1 MVKTNAGQQNLQQS
15 LKNKDKMAVC
25 RKQGDQKIRKKIAK
39 IKKKIAQ
46 KVAKSKK
53 GQNIYN
59 KSQFERPKHLQQI
72 TFETLKVAQLAKNR
86 PIWSPWS

>member
-25 RKQGDQKIRKKIAK
+25 RKQGDQKIRKKICQ
-39 IKKKIAQ
+39 IFQTKIAQ

-53 GQNIYN
+53 RQNIYN
-59 KSQFERPKHLQQI
+59 KSQFERPKHQQQM

-86 PIWSPWS
+86 PIW

>member
-25 RKQGDQKIRKKIAK
+25 RKQGDQKIRKKNLPNFSKKSLKKLPSQKKAK
-39 IKKKIAQ
+39 I
-46 KVAKSKK
+46 STTNLNLK

-59 KSQFERPKHLQQI
+59 K
-72 TFETLKVAQLAKNR
+72 
-86 PIWSPWS
+86 